1 MYVLIEDKAFKLVTE
16 KTRVKALLNAYK
28 ELKLNVIRKCITV
41 MSRPIQVTESS
52 SCQCVL
58 GGEPELRSFKI
69 LMLFLRGY
77 CSNDVHFRLN
87 PKLLVNMILQQV
99 Y

>member
-58 GGEPELRSFKI
+58 GGDSKYLCYFWEGIAPTMYI
-69 LMLFLRGY
+69 LGSIQNY
-77 CSNDVHFRLN
+77 
-87 PKLLVNMILQQV
+87 
-99 Y
+99 